1 MSRTETVTLAGGC
14 FWCLEAVY
22 EQMKGVTHVQSGY
35 MGGSVAQPTYQQVCA
50 GRTGHAE
57 VVQVEF
63 DPDVIAIRDV
73 LAVFFAIHDPTTRD
87 RQGND
92 IGTQYRSAIFYHSDE
107 QRRAAEEVVRE
118 LEAEK
123 AFADPIVTEI
133 QPATEFWPAEDY
145 HNEYFRKNGDQPYC
159 AYVVA
164 PKVNKFRKK
173 FATMAR

>member
-1 MSRTETVTLAGGC
+1 MSAETVTVAGGC

-22 EQMKGVTHVQSGY
+22 KEMRGVVRVQSGY
-35 MGGSVAQPTYQQVCA
+35 MGGSMSQPAYQQVCG

-63 DPDVIAIRDV
+63 DPDLISVRDV
-73 LAVFFAIHDPTTRD
+73 LEVFFAIHDPTTRD

-92 IGTQYRSAIFYHSDE
+92 IGPQYRSAIFYHSEE
-107 QRRAAEEVVRE
+107 QRHVAEEIIRE

-123 AFADPIVTEI
+123 AFADPIVTEV
-133 QPATEFWPAEDY
+133 QPAGGFWPAEDY
-145 HNEYFRKNGDQPYC
+145 HNEYFRRNPDQPYC

-164 PKVNKFRKK
+164 PKVSKFRKK
-173 FATMAR
+173 FAAMMR